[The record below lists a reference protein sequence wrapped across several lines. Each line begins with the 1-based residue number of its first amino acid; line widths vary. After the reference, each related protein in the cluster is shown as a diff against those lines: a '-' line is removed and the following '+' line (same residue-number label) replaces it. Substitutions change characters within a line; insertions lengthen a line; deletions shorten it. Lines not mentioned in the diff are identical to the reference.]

1 MHVTVI
7 GDLVVDVCSHCSF
20 VTHYKVVMNH
30 FLGPV
35 ERCDERRNSTFQIT
49 ENSYQ

>member
-20 VTHYKVVMNH
+20 VTHSKVTGVICSSGYLDTAFSSNISAWH
-30 FLGPV
+30 F
-35 ERCDERRNSTFQIT
+35 T
-49 ENSYQ
+49 